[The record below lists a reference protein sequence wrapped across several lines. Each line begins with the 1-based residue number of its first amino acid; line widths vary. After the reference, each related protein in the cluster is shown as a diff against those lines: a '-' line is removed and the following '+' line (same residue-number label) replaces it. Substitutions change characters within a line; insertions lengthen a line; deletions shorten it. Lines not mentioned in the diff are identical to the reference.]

1 MSEATIENE
10 QAEGLD
16 TLNDER
22 ARRLVTRMSYIED
35 GVNPY
40 PEHSEVSDYVV
51 DIDAKYADLGDGENT
66 EDIVKIGGRI
76 VAKRGQGKISFV
88 VLRDATADIQLFCRI
103 NDMNEA
109 DWELLKKL
117 DVGDIVNVEGNVVR
131 TKRGQLSVAPKALK
145 LLSKSVRPLPE

>member
-76 VAKRGQGKISFV
+76 VA
-88 VLRDATADIQLFCRI
+88 
-103 NDMNEA
+103 
-109 DWELLKKL
+109 
-117 DVGDIVNVEGNVVR
+117 
-131 TKRGQLSVAPKALK
+131 
-145 LLSKSVRPLPE
+145 

>member
-40 PEHSEVSDYVV
+40 PSIPKFPTMSSTSTR
-51 DIDAKYADLGDGENT
+51 NT
-66 EDIVKIGGRI
+66 QTLETGR
-76 VAKRGQGKISFV
+76 
-88 VLRDATADIQLFCRI
+88 T
-103 NDMNEA
+103 
-109 DWELLKKL
+109 
-117 DVGDIVNVEGNVVR
+117 
-131 TKRGQLSVAPKALK
+131 PKT
-145 LLSKSVRPLPE
+145 S